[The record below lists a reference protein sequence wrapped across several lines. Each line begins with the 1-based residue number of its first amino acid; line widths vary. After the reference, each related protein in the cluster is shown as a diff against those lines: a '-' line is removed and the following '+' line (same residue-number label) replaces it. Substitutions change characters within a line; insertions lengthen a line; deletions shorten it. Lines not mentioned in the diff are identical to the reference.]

1 VLPGKHISR
10 HPLDDAVSRRAWTN
24 YLDALDPHHVCFL
37 AKDIE
42 RFRDRADTLDDEL
55 RAGNLS
61 FACEVFDTYRQRMS
75 NRLAH
80 ARGLLATGFDLTV
93 DEAHNVAGDAW
104 PSDRGEWDEVWRKET
119 KNKVVHYA
127 VERSL
132 DSARKE
138 VTEHVRTD
146 LDARLAELCRTRVET
161 VLARYLTAFAR
172 AYDAD
177 STFVS
182 PSSLAEMRACADTSP
197 GGTTSWSIRHS
208 ARNDGGTNSLGVI
221 RLPAFYGNVERRRF
235 VRDSCPSAAHDVSR
249 ILSHMRRR
257 SVDGIVLDLRG
268 NAGGCQPETVAVTGL
283 FIGDGPVV
291 MTKKAGRRRI
301 ETHKDPDA
309 DVAYGG
315 PLVVLVNRLSASAA
329 EVLAGTLQDYG
340 RAVVVGDSRTYG
352 KGRCQTL
359 LELGRDGSLGALSIT
374 TMVNYRVS
382 GISALGQGVTPDVV
396 VPSAYQYCVERTA
409 PTNDALEPPIPAA
422 AYTRVADLSAVVARL
437 RERSAQRRRSDPRHR
452 AHAERLT
459 ALAELAGQE
468 SVSLRLEK
476 RLELVRACGAE
487 LCGIRQLL
495 YGDGP
500 EMAVPNEAT
509 PDLVLEEALAILRDW
524 VELKR

>member
-1 VLPGKHISR
+1 
-10 HPLDDAVSRRAWTN
+10 LDDAVSRRAWTN
-24 YLDALDPHHVCFL
+24 YLDDLDPHHVCFL

-55 RAGNLS
+55 RAGDLS
-61 FACEVFDTYRQRMS
+61 FAYEAFDTYRQRMS
-75 NRLAH
+75 NRIAY
-80 ARGLLATGFDLTV
+80 ARSLLGTGFDLTV
-93 DEAHNVAGDAW
+93 DETYAVAGDAW
-104 PSDRGEWDEVWRKET
+104 PSDSGEWDEVWRKET
-119 KNKVVHYA
+119 KNRVVHHA
-127 VERSL
+127 VERST
-132 DSARKE
+132 DPTRRWAAER
-138 VTEHVRTD
+138 VRTD
-146 LDARLAELCRTRVET
+146 LDARLAELCRPRVET

-182 PSSLAEMRACADTSP
+182 PSSLAEMRACAQSFP
-197 GGTTSWSIRHS
+197 GGTTSWSIRH
-208 ARNDGGTNSLGVI
+208 AAKDDGGTNSLGVI
-221 RLPAFYGNVERRRF
+221 RLAAFYGNVQGRRLRG
-235 VRDSCPSAAHDVSR
+235 DSWPSAAHDVSR

-257 SVDGIVLDLRG
+257 SVDGIVLDMRG

-291 MTKKAGRRRI
+291 MTKTARRRRV

-340 RAVVVGDSRTYG
+340 RAVIVGDSRTYG

-359 LELGRDGSLGALSIT
+359 HELGRDGSLGALSIT

-382 GISALGQGVTPDVV
+382 GISAQGQGVTPDVV
-396 VPSAYQYCVERTA
+396 MPSAYEYCVERSA
-409 PTNDALEPPIPAA
+409 PANDALEPPVPAA
-422 AYTRVADLSAVVARL
+422 TYTRTADLSAVISRL
-437 RERSAQRRRSDPRHR
+437 REQSARRRKKDPRYR
-452 AHAERLT
+452 AYAERLV
-459 ALAELAGQE
+459 AVAQLARRD
-468 SVSLRLEK
+468 SMSLQLER
-476 RLELVRACGAE
+476 RLELVRACGSE

-509 PDLVLEEALAILRDW
+509 PDLVLDEALAILRDW